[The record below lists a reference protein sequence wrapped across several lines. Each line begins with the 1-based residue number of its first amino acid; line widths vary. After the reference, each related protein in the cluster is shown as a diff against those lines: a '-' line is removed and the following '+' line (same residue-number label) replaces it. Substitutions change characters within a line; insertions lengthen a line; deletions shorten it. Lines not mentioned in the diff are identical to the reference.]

1 MQMKPLFAA
10 IAITIGLTGGMA
22 RAADESML
30 TDAKKAE
37 ITAVMV
43 AEGYEVRSIQIE
55 DGMYEVYAVKDGE
68 TFELYLDDSL
78 ALVEGAGEDGED
90 DED

>member
-10 IAITIGLTGGMA
+10 IAITIGLTGGIA

-37 ITAVMV
+37 ITAIMV
-43 AEGYEVRSIQIE
+43 EQGYEVRKIQIE
-55 DGMYEVYAVKDGE
+55 DGMYEVYAVKDGK
-68 TFELYLDDSL
+68 TYELYLDD
-78 ALVEGAGEDGED
+78 ALKMVEGSGDGD
-90 DED
+90 